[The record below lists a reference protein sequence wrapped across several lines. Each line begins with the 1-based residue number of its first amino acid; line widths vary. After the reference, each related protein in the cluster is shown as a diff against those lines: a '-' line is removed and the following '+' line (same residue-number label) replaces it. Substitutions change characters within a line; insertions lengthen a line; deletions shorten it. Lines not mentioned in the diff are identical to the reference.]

1 MHLFDATDMSDPDP
15 DFERVLVRL
24 EALAGPSP
32 AARFGAAIRQSID
45 EVLDGPR
52 TGRWAFTQL
61 EKTEK
66 TYVGTKLEI
75 VVRTS
80 LGLEPGAV
88 LDLDIEGEPVDIK
101 WGMNSGWQI
110 PEEAVGRIC
119 LCIGGLRALSQFQ
132 VGVVR
137 CRPEYLNEGANRDRK
152 KTLSAAGRAAMR
164 FLVPAA
170 PLPENFVAEMD
181 PAVRA
186 EVMAEATIQ
195 ARVTKLFTLLRRTPI
210 PRDAIAT
217 VARTTG
223 DPMRRVRADAW
234 AGDPLDG
241 VRILSAKYGNAV
253 IETLGYPRL
262 AAGEFMSIP
271 RSEIEGLSEQRK
283 RALPDHVRTR
293 FAFD

>member
-1 MHLFDATDMSDPDP
+1 MSILTPTDPDP
-15 DFERVLVRL
+15 DFELVLTRL
-24 EALAGPSP
+24 RALAAPDP
-32 AARFGAAIRQSID
+32 PARFGRAIRQSID

-52 TGRWAFTQL
+52 TGRWAFDQL

-80 LGLEPGAV
+80 LGLEPGTV
-88 LDLDIEGEPVDIK
+88 LDLDVEGQPVDIK

-119 LCIGGLRALSQFQ
+119 LCIGGLRKLSRFQ

-152 KTLSAAGRAAMR
+152 KTLSAAGRAAIR
-164 FLVPAA
+164 FLVPPT
-170 PLPENFVAEMD
+170 PLPDNFVARMD

-186 EVMAEATIQ
+186 EVMGEPTIQ
-195 ARVTKLFTLLRRTPI
+195 TRVTRLFTALPRTPI

-223 DPMRRVRADAW
+223 DPMRRVRADSW

-253 IETLGYPRL
+253 IEALGYPRL
-262 AAGEFMSIP
+262 GSNEFISIP
-271 RSEIEGLSEQRK
+271 RREIDGLSEQK
-283 RALPDHVRTR
+283 RRSLPEHARTR
-293 FAFD
+293 LGFD

>member
-1 MHLFDATDMSDPDP
+1 
-15 DFERVLVRL
+15 
-24 EALAGPSP
+24 
-32 AARFGAAIRQSID
+32 
-45 EVLDGPR
+45 
-52 TGRWAFTQL
+52 
-61 EKTEK
+61 
-66 TYVGTKLEI
+66 
-75 VVRTS
+75 
-80 LGLEPGAV
+80 
-88 LDLDIEGEPVDIK
+88 
-101 WGMNSGWQI
+101 MNSGWQI

-119 LCIGGLRALSQFQ
+119 LCLGGLRRMSEFQ

-164 FLVPAA
+164 FLVPAT

-181 PAVRA
+181 PALRT
-186 EVMAEATIQ
+186 EVMGEDSIQ
-195 ARVTKLFTLLRRTPI
+195 ARVTRLFTLLTRTPI

-253 IETLGYPRL
+253 IEALGYPRL
-262 AAGEFMSIP
+262 APGEFMSIP
-271 RSEIEGLSEQRK
+271 QREIDGLSDQRK
-283 RALPDHVRTR
+283 RALPEHVRAR